1 MSDNMEKRAQEIEA
15 ELNERFLEPANNS
28 NALELL
34 KEAVQEYVEL
44 KIEHEDV

>member
-1 MSDNMEKRAQEIEA
+1 MSDKMEKRAQEIEA
-15 ELNERFLEPANNS
+15 ELNERFLESANNS

-34 KEAVQEYVEL
+34 KEVVQEFIEL